1 MERGVVI
8 DMILVVLLLAINPRI
23 VPGPRAKGRPCV
35 GGGVLQATDYR
46 LKVSATNGATKPNE
60 QAIMVLFYQLAV
72 SSLRSEESVFTPW
85 YYSYVDLHQRQ
96 HLSFFVCEN
105 LAGFRV

>member
-8 DMILVVLLLAINPRI
+8 DMFLFLLLAINPRI

-46 LKVSATNGATKPNE
+46 LKVSATNGATKPIE
-60 QAIMVLFYQLAV
+60 QAIMVLFYQLA
-72 SSLRSEESVFTPW
+72 
-85 YYSYVDLHQRQ
+85 
-96 HLSFFVCEN
+96 SFEFN
-105 LAGFRV
+105 LYHAQPTMAE